1 MRPFRLSWILVLLL
15 CVANCG
21 QSEGP
26 RGATGPEGPVGP
38 RGETGPEG
46 ISGMRGPAGP
56 PGPPG
61 PPGLSSEIRVTRVN
75 CLSESCQT
83 SCELGEVLV
92 SAYCGAARKSAMFL
106 GERSA
111 SCGVNVSA
119 SESPLVAVCVR
130 SQAP

>member
-1 MRPFRLSWILVLLL
+1 MRRLRLWSILVISL
-15 CVANCG
+15 CVAACS

-26 RGATGPEGPVGP
+26 RGAAGPEGPAGQ
-38 RGETGPEG
+38 RGETGPQG
-46 ISGMRGPAGP
+46 LTGLRGP

-61 PPGLSSEIRVTRVN
+61 PSGPPGVSSEIRVTRVN
-75 CLSESCQT
+75 CLSESCQF

-92 SAYCGAARKSAMFL
+92 TAYCGAARKSAMFL

-119 SESPLVAVCVR
+119 SDSPLVAVCVR